1 MVAGPGE
8 DLREMIARLEQQE
21 LDCQVM
27 RWTNND
33 ERLFWSLCREKIW
46 CLFSLSDGKWQCA
59 CPSLH
64 GATCSLPCRGRAH
77 KVGQDAY
84 KNFMLAAASLKW
96 FSHIMC
102 PFLWFNFITC
112 RAKFLWKRIPAASKQ
127 DGELPRVWAIGK
139 GEQSTIQVDTL
150 ITWSDHDDPF
160 VV

>member
-27 RWTNND
+27 RTNKQWWKT
-33 ERLFWSLCREKIW
+33 LSSFWVFCRQKIW
-46 CLFSLSDGKWQCA
+46 WLFSLSDGKWQCA

-77 KVGQDAY
+77 KVGQDA
-84 KNFMLAAASLKW
+84 KNNFITASLQW
-96 FSHIMC
+96 FSHSLGQY
-102 PFLWFNFITC
+102 LWLNWITF

-139 GEQSTIQVDTL
+139 GEQSTIQADTL
-150 ITWSDHDDPF
+150 LNEQADKC
-160 VV
+160 V